1 MKTIQLKC
9 ADRGD
14 LHDLFECELGAPYG
28 RNLDALHDRLSELS
42 ESVCIELE
50 ETALCAALGDRYFDN
65 LLRMLRDTAQENP
78 KLCLTVR

>member
-9 ADRGD
+9 ADRGE
-14 LHDLFECELGAPYG
+14 LHDIFEHELGAPYG

-42 ESVCIELE
+42 EPLCIELE
-50 ETALCAALGDRYFDN
+50 ETSLCVALGDRYFDN

-78 KLCLTVR
+78 MLCIKLQ